1 MHKVRLARSATLAMG
16 LLTASYNVASSAQ
29 ELEEIIVTGSYIRGP
44 ATDAPSPVTV
54 IGRDVFDEQGAST
67 MWDVV
72 KNIPS
77 NYGSTT
83 APGTDGTNSDSA
95 AGTANV
101 NLRGL
106 GQNATLV
113 LFNGKRQV
121 SAAQLMVDGSEYV
134 DINGLPMIAV
144 DRVEILADGGSALY
158 GSDAIAG
165 VVNYVLRTD
174 FEGVELRGD
183 MQQIDGA
190 GSDFDTTFGGLWGWR
205 SKSGNTHFVVGGE
218 YFNRDPVP
226 YTEASNYNQNVV
238 PHQFP
243 GAGSSFIP
251 LSAEVNPAF
260 FAGGTGPI
268 DPQCLAMGFNVGYA
282 YSTPAGTAC
291 WEDVT
296 DEVFLDFGQERY
308 NTVANFSHEFSPAAT
323 LSIMARYAHDEIE
336 RTDTG
341 AANGLAPVYMMPVM
355 DPTIPLTVGIPGLG
369 STGLGSQAAFAGNT
383 SPTITNAPITT
394 ANGGLNVP
402 NLATFITRF
411 PRPDGG
417 GGNQRENT
425 SDTKAVSIDLK
436 GDFGDSWS
444 YDVSLGYSSNDRL
457 REDRVLS
464 RSRME
469 LALNGLGG
477 PNCVPNGRT
486 DFDFSRAGVYWQTLL
501 GPSVYFGN
509 YAPGYPRGSRQ
520 NMSLALTSS
529 NQGVGDCHFLN
540 PYLTAVTNPALGNSD
555 ELINW
560 VSPVVPVS
568 DKKNELYVFDA
579 VLTGDLFQV
588 PGGMAKFAA
597 GVQARKQRNQSFS
610 YDMVEPGLQFITGY
624 DANGVPNAY
633 EYGSDDLSFGAFYS
647 RSYDDERRV
656 NSVFAEFSI
665 PIVESVETQLAVRY
679 EDYDDVGSEIS
690 PKLAVSWR
698 PFDSLL
704 LRGSYS
710 RSFRAPNVGLL
721 YNGTN
726 SGGATLSDRLRSQQ
740 VRAGLA
746 EPTLENA
753 VTEGMFYTGVASPDL
768 DSEHATTYGFGFIFT
783 PQALEGFRAQVDYW
797 RFDYKDRIV
806 GQSGVQTTQEEVDA
820 FLAARSNPGNYV
832 TVQSLLSTAPVQFV
846 PCNPGALTGQ
856 ARLDCVVD
864 PRAYAVESIYRPT
877 IANPGP
883 AGDPLANV
891 GDLVNVLRG
900 NINAGEIT
908 TDGVDVKLGYN
919 WDTSFGQFLLG
930 LDYTFINQYTIS
942 APGYE
947 AGLLGTGVFDAA
959 GTSGDGGAIARAM
972 PDHRGNMTLSWSRG
986 SHSAAAIGRVIGSY
1000 QYLAYDSVISN
1011 PTYSQ
1016 AFRDAVTPT
1025 IPSYTTLDLS
1035 YTYRG
1040 ALGASKTGFSI
1051 TGAVIDVFEEDVPY
1065 INTIGGA
1072 AGTGFQYDG
1081 TVYDIRGRRFKLTA
1095 VVNF

>member
-1 MHKVRLARSATLAMG
+1 MHSAKFARGATLAMG
-16 LLTASYNVASSAQ
+16 WLAASYAVAVSAQ
-29 ELEEIIVTGSYIRGP
+29 GLEEIVVTGSYIKGP
-44 ATDAPSPVTV
+44 SMDTPSPVTV
-54 IGRDVFDEQGAST
+54 IGRDAFDRQGAGT

-72 KNIPS
+72 KNLTANS
-77 NYGSTT
+77 GSTT
-83 APGTDGTNSDSA
+83 APNTDGTNSDSA

-144 DRVEILADGGSALY
+144 ERVEILSDGGSALY

-174 FEGVELRGD
+174 FDGLELRAD
-183 MQQIDGA
+183 AQHVDDS
-190 GSDFDTTFGGLWGWR
+190 GSAWDKTFGGLWGWAGN
-205 SKSGNTHFVVGGE
+205 SGHTHFVLGGE
-218 YFNRDPVP
+218 YFDRDPIPV
-226 YTEASNYNQNVV
+226 TAASNYNRNKV
-238 PHQFP
+238 PHQFVGP
-243 GAGSSFIP
+243 GSGFIP
-251 LSAEVNPAF
+251 LSTEVNPAF
-260 FAGGTGPI
+260 YATGRGPT
-268 DPQCLAMGFNVGYA
+268 DPQCQAMGFRTGYVTDLPTA
-282 YSTPAGTAC
+282 PSTQC

-296 DEVFLDFGQERY
+296 DEVFLDFGQRRY
-308 NTVANFSHEFSPAAT
+308 NLVANLSHEFSSAAT
-323 LSIMARYAHDEIE
+323 LSIMARYAHDDIQ

-341 AANGLAPVYMMPVM
+341 AANGLGPVYMMPVM
-355 DPTIPLTVGIPGLG
+355 DPAVPLTVGIPFVG

-383 SPTITNAPITT
+383 PPTITNAPITT

-402 NLATFITRF
+402 SLVSFITRF

-417 GGNQRENT
+417 GGNHRKNT
-425 SDTKAVSIDLK
+425 SDTKAVSVDLK
-436 GDFGDSWS
+436 GDFSGSWS
-444 YDVSLGYSSNDRL
+444 YDVSLGYSSNERL

-464 RSRME
+464 RSRLE

-477 PNCVPNGRT
+477 PNCQPNGRT
-486 DFDFSRAGVYWQTLL
+486 DFDFSRAGAYWESIL

-520 NMSLALTSS
+520 NMSLTLTSS
-529 NQGVGDCHFLN
+529 NQGVGNCQFLN
-540 PYLTAVTNPALGNSD
+540 PYLTTVTNPALGNSD

-560 VSPVVPVS
+560 VAPVVPLS

-610 YDMVEPGLQFITGY
+610 YDLVEPGLQLITGY
-624 DANGVPNAY
+624 DADGVPNEW

-647 RSYDDERRV
+647 RSFDDERRV

-665 PIVESVETQLAVRY
+665 PIVNSVETQLAVRY
-679 EDYDDVGSEIS
+679 EDYDDIGSEVS
-690 PKLAVSWR
+690 PKFAMSWR
-698 PFDSLL
+698 PFNSLL
-704 LRGSYS
+704 LRGSFS

-726 SGGATLSDRLRSQQ
+726 SGASSVRDRLRSQE

-753 VTEGMFYTGVASPDL
+753 LPEAMFYTGVASPDL
-768 DSEHATTYGFGFIFT
+768 RSEHATTYNLGLIFT
-783 PQALEGFRAQVDYW
+783 PETLEGFSAQIDYW
-797 RFDYKDRIV
+797 RFEYKDRIV
-806 GQSGVQTTQEEVDA
+806 AQSGVQATQAEVDA
-820 FLAARSNPGNYV
+820 FLVARADPNNYV
-832 TVQSLLSTAPVQFV
+832 TVQSLLSSAPTQFES
-846 PCNPGALTGQ
+846 CNPGALSGQ

-864 PRAYAVESIYRPT
+864 PRTYQVPSIYRPA
-877 IANPGP
+877 IATQ
-883 AGDPLANV
+883 AVNV

-900 NINAGEIT
+900 NINAGTIT
-908 TDGVDVKLGYN
+908 TDGVDVKLGYG
-919 WDTSFGQFLLG
+919 WDTSFGRFLLG
-930 LDYTFINQYTIS
+930 LDYSYIHQYTIS

-947 AGLLGTGVFDAA
+947 SGLLNTGIFDAA
-959 GTSGDGGAIARAM
+959 GTSGDGGAIARAL
-972 PDHRGNMTLSWSRG
+972 PDHRGNVMLTWAQNAHQATAIVR
-986 SHSAAAIGRVIGSY
+986 AIGAY
-1000 QYLAYDSVISN
+1000 KYLAYDLVSN
-1011 PTYSQ
+1011 NTTINP
-1016 AFRDAVTPT
+1016 AFRNAVSRT
-1025 IPSYTTLDLS
+1025 IQPYTTLDLS
-1035 YTYRG
+1035 YTYSGMFG
-1040 ALGASKTGFSI
+1040 ATNFSI
-1051 TGAVIDVFEEDVPY
+1051 TAAILDVFEEDVPY
-1065 INTIGGA
+1065 VDTIGGA
-1072 AGTGFQYDG
+1072 PGTGFQYDG

-1095 VVNF
+1095 TVRF